1 MPLAT
6 VVFSL
11 AAIWILMKGTGS
23 AGDFFV
29 GLLLAALIIRFLRK
43 CYHQEKSFL
52 RVGRIGH
59 YIVSF
64 TRELIVAN
72 LQVLR
77 IVLSPRIRIRPGILA
92 YRTRCRTPFGVTLLA
107 NSITLTP
114 GTLSVD
120 ISEDSKT
127 IFVHALDITHPDE
140 VREGIRLGL
149 EEPVI
154 GAVE

>member
-6 VVFSL
+6 IVFSL

-29 GLLLAALIIRFLRK
+29 GLILAALILRFLRK
-43 CYHQEKSFL
+43 SYHQERSFL
-52 RVGRIGH
+52 RVGRIAR
-59 YIVSF
+59 YVLSF
-64 TRELIVAN
+64 ARELVVAN
-72 LQVLR
+72 LQVLK

-92 YRTRCRTPFGVTLLA
+92 YRTRCRTSFGVTLLA

-120 ISEDSKT
+120 VSEDHKT

-140 VREGIRLGL
+140 VRESIRLGL
-149 EEPVI
+149 EEPVM

>member
-1 MPLAT
+1 VNLAGIA
-6 VVFSL
+6 FLL

-29 GLLLAALIIRFLRK
+29 GIILAALIVRLLRK
-43 CYHQEKSFL
+43 SYRQEKSFI
-52 RVGRIGH
+52 RVRNIGR
-59 YIVSF
+59 YLLSF
-64 TRELIVAN
+64 SRELVVAN

-92 YRTRCRTPFGVTLLA
+92 YQTRCRSPFGVTMLA

-120 ISEDSKT
+120 ISEDNRT
-127 IFVHALDITHPDE
+127 IFVHTLDISHPDE
-140 VREGIRLGL
+140 VRESIRRGL
-149 EEPVI
+149 EEPVL

>member
-1 MPLAT
+1 MSLAT
-6 VVFSL
+6 IVFSL
-11 AAIWILMKGTGS
+11 SAIWILMKGTGS

-29 GLLLAALIIRFLRK
+29 GLILAALILRFLRK
-43 CYHQEKSFL
+43 SYHQEKSFL
-52 RVGRIGH
+52 RAGRIGR
-59 YIVSF
+59 YVLSF
-64 TRELIVAN
+64 TRELILAN
-72 LQVLR
+72 IQVLR

-92 YRTRCRTPFGVTLLA
+92 YRTRCRTPFGVILLA

-120 ISEDSKT
+120 ISEDSQT

-140 VREGIRLGL
+140 VREAIRLGL